1 MRRPPRLVAVL
12 LAALLL
18 PQAARTQSVSRP
30 NVPDVVRLS
39 IDETNAF
46 RREQGARPATPNA
59 TLAAT
64 AQEFAD
70 FMART
75 DRYGHEADG
84 RQPPQ
89 RATAHGYAWCL
100 VSENIGYQYSSTGFS
115 SADLA
120 ARFVDAWKRSP
131 SHRRNMLEPDATETA
146 VAIAQSAHT
155 GRWYAVQMFGRPQTM
170 RIAFRIVNRSS
181 APMRYELGGEH
192 YQLPPQ
198 VTRTHEQC
206 RSEVL
211 TVQLPGEDRPLRIE
225 PRNGERYAIERD
237 GARYRLTR
245 G

>member
-1 MRRPPRLVAVL
+1 MLWR
-12 LAALLL
+12 
-18 PQAARTQSVSRP
+18 QSAARP
-30 NVPDVVRLS
+30 NLDDVVRRA
-39 IDETNAF
+39 IDESNAF
-46 RREQGARPATPNA
+46 RRAQGYAPTSPNA

-89 RATAHGYAWCL
+89 RATAHGYGYCL
-100 VSENIGYQYSSTGFS
+100 VSENIGFQYSSTGFRA
-115 SADLA
+115 ADLA

-131 SHRRNMLEPDATETA
+131 GHRRNMLEPDATETA
-146 VAIAQSAHT
+146 VAVAQSART
-155 GRWYAVQMFGRPQTM
+155 GRYYAVQMFGRPQSM
-170 RIAFRIVNRSS
+170 RIAFRIANRSTAS
-181 APMRYELGGEH
+181 LRYDLGGEH
-192 YQLPPQ
+192 YQLPPR

-206 RSEVL
+206 RTEVL
-211 TVQLPGEDRPLRIE
+211 TLQLPGEDRPTRIE

-237 GARYRLTR
+237 GTRYRLTR

>member
-1 MRRPPRLVAVL
+1 MLRLWTLAAAVL
-12 LAALLL
+12 TALLA
-18 PQAARTQSVSRP
+18 PQAALTQSVARP
-30 NVPDVVRLS
+30 NLDDVVQRA

-46 RREQGARPATPNA
+46 RRAQGYAATSPNA

-84 RQPPQ
+84 RQPSQ
-89 RATAHGYAWCL
+89 RATAHGYGYCL
-100 VSENIGYQYSSTGFS
+100 VSENIAYEYSSIGFR

-120 ARFVDAWKRSP
+120 TRFVDAWKRSP
-131 SHRRNMLEPDATETA
+131 GHRRNMLEPDATETA
-146 VAIAQSAHT
+146 VAVAQSPRT
-155 GRWYAVQMFGRPQTM
+155 GRYYAVQMFGRPQSM
-170 RIAFRIVNRSS
+170 RIAFRIANRSTAS
-181 APMRYELGGEH
+181 LRYELGGEH
-192 YQLPPQ
+192 YQLPPR

-211 TVQLPGEDRPLRIE
+211 TLQLPGEDHATRIE